1 MDSVLRSDLAIFL
14 QDNGITPK
22 AKDFKKSA
30 TNYLLDQFALSSY
43 QIEEKSFKKLEK
55 EVERFQDNI
64 IAFSKNTTK
73 KTLLTKHKVS
83 FFIN

>member
-1 MDSVLRSDLAIFL
+1 MDSVLKSDIVIYLRE
-14 QDNGITPK
+14 NGITPK
-22 AKDFKKSA
+22 AENFKKSV